1 MRHGKGGLGP
11 RRRRARGLA
20 EGEDQARGAGD
31 EDAEQGP
38 APIDLLH
45 QHVLIGGRADLVGE
59 LAEVGTGRHQ
69 AAGDQQQG

>member
-1 MRHGKGGLGP
+1 VAWDRGAAGRAALL
-11 RRRRARGLA
+11 RERIRRAA
-20 EGEDQARGAGD
+20 PVI